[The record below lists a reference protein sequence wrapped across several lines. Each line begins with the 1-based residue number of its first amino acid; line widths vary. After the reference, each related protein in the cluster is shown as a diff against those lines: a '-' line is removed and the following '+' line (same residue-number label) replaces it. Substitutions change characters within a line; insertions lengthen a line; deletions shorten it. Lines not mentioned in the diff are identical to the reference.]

1 MRLRHTNA
9 LWHNNEIHAA
19 QIMYYATKISI
30 SKLSFGQETL
40 KIEMDIMLHV
50 YIVYLFL
57 FLSINT
63 SDKNLTLT

>member
-9 LWHNNEIHAA
+9 LWHNNEINAA
-19 QIMYYATKISI
+19 QIMYYTTKISI